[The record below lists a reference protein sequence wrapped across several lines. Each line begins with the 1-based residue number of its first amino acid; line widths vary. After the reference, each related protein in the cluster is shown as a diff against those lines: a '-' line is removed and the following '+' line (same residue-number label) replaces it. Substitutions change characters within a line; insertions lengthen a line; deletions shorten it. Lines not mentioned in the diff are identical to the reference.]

1 MSLKFSEFVPLL
13 ESLESTTKRLKKT
26 WLIHK
31 FFKEKVKDKDDYEFI
46 VRILTGQLFF
56 PWEERIL
63 GIKDKLII
71 RALSQLSGWSTEK
84 IEEIYKKE
92 GDLGNTTEIVLSKT
106 KIKTF
111 FKKEITLR
119 EFFKKLYEL
128 SELEGEGSLDKKLL
142 LLKSLLINASP
153 KEAKYIVKIL
163 LNELRVGVAEG
174 IIRDSLVWTF
184 LPKIAGV
191 FAYCRKCNN
200 IVFNQENCL
209 NCGFP
214 LDTDFNHQVAIFEKF
229 FNPKAVDFKDKNE
242 LENLL
247 KENINEDILILP
259 TQEKA
264 QEFYNFEVDF
274 MEFAYSKLVDYGEI
288 AKRLSESKENLF
300 KIKIRL
306 FRPIK
311 VMLAQKVNNIKEG
324 FETVGIPAQIEYKY
338 DGFRAQIHNKEGE
351 IKIFTRKLEDVTKQF
366 PDLVELAKKY
376 IKAKNY
382 IVEGEVIAYD
392 FKENKP
398 LPFQILSRR
407 IKRKYDIEKMVKE
420 IPIQANLFD
429 IVYLEDEVLSLPLKE
444 RRKKLEEIVESTEQ
458 LKTAEKI
465 ISKDENEVKKFY
477 NEALAKG
484 HEGIMMKNL
493 EAPYRPGK
501 RVGYMVKLKPT
512 LENLDLVI
520 VAAEWG
526 EGKRS
531 GWLTSFYVAAFD
543 DKSQKLVEVGKVSTG
558 VKEKDQSGVTYEELT
573 NLLKPLIEKEEGKK
587 VIVKPQ
593 VVVEVAYEEIQESP
607 KYESGFALRFPR
619 IVRLRL
625 DKGVEDIDT
634 ISRIKR
640 IAELQKREKVEK
652 ELGIID
658 Y

>member
-1 MSLKFSEFVPLL
+1 KFKEFVELL
-13 ESLESTTKRLKKT
+13 EKLESTTKRLKKT
-26 WLIHK
+26 WFIHK
-31 FFKEKVKDKDDYEFI
+31 FLKEKVKDDEDYEYI

-56 PWEERIL
+56 PWEERII

-71 RALSQLSGWSTEK
+71 RALAQLIGIDTSK
-84 IEEIYKKE
+84 IEEYYKKY
-92 GDLGNTTEIVLSKT
+92 GDLGEVAQIVLSKR
-106 KIKTF
+106 KIQTF
-111 FKKEITLR
+111 FKKELTLKDL
-119 EFFKKLYEL
+119 FKKIYEL

-142 LLKSLLINASP
+142 VLKSLFVNSEP

-174 IIRDSLVWTF
+174 IIRDALAWTF
-184 LPKIAGV
+184 LPKPAGV
-191 FAYCRKCNN
+191 FAYCRKCHN
-200 IVFNQENCL
+200 IVFNQEKCL
-209 NCGFP
+209 NCDFP
-214 LDTDFNHQVAIFEKF
+214 IDNEFNHQVALFEKL
-229 FNPKAVDFKDKNE
+229 FNPKVIDFKDEKE
-242 LENLL
+242 LEEKL
-247 KENINEDILILP
+247 KETIYEEVIIVS

-264 QEFYNFEVDF
+264 YQFYNYELDKL
-274 MEFAYSKLVDYGEI
+274 EFAYAKLVDYGEI
-288 AKRLSESKENLF
+288 AKRLKEDRANLF
-300 KIKIRL
+300 KIKIKL

-324 FETVGIPAQIEYKY
+324 FETVGKPALVEYKY

-351 IKIFTRKLEDVTKQF
+351 IRIFTRKLEEVTKQF

-382 IVEGEVIAYD
+382 IVEGEVIA
-392 FKENKP
+392 FKDKP
-398 LPFQILSRR
+398 LPFQVLSRR
-407 IKRKYDIEKMVKE
+407 IKRKYNINEMVKE

-429 IVYLEDEVLSLPLKE
+429 IVYLEDELLDLPLEE
-444 RRKKLEEIVESTEQ
+444 RRKRLESIVESTERI
-458 LKTAEKI
+458 KTADKLVSDNE
-465 ISKDENEVKKFY
+465 EEVKKFY
-477 NEALAKG
+477 NKALAEG

-493 EAPYRPGK
+493 KAPYRPGK

-531 GWLTSFYVAAFD
+531 GWLTSYYVAAFD
-543 DKSQKLVEVGKVSTG
+543 EKTQKLVEVGKVSTG
-558 VKEKDQSGVTYEELT
+558 VKEKDQTGVTYEELT

-587 VIVKPQ
+587 VYVQPKI
-593 VVVEVAYEEIQESP
+593 VVEVAYEEIQESP

-625 DKGVEDIDT
+625 DKGVEDIDS
-634 ISRIKR
+634 IERIKR
-640 IAELQKREKVEK
+640 IAELQKREKVER